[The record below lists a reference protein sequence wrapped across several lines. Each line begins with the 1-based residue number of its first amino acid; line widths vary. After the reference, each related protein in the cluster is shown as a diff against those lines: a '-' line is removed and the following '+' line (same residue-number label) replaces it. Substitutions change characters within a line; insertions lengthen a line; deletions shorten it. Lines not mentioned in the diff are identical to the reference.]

1 MRFSERKSAGTAKR
15 RDTTLLHACLAAN
28 ASVSAKTHPCDITV
42 TPDGIY
48 LPPIPNAFNPQLT
61 RGIHQIQVIVLHRPT
76 TLCKHYVP
84 TVFII
89 VVLCDIQIYIAF

>member
-76 TLCKHYVP
+76 TLCHL
-84 TVFII
+84 
-89 VVLCDIQIYIAF
+89 VVRLLILAQTLLCALYHK